1 MSEKCKFSQEH
12 NMSEQARTLKYKK
25 KKQGSINLQHGE
37 KETRLVRYL
46 LYLWVQIEGKRFQF
60 KQNFEFRVP

>member
-1 MSEKCKFSQEH
+1 M
-12 NMSEQARTLKYKK
+12 NEQARTLKYKK

-60 KQNFEFRVP
+60 KQNFEIRVP